1 MELCSQDLARVDA
14 LPSIGRVPREQITA
28 CLIVQNER
36 DRLPTALKSVA
47 FCDEIL
53 VIDGGSTDGTT
64 EIARTHGAR
73 VIENPWP
80 GFAVQRNV
88 ALGAANNDW
97 ILEIDADECV
107 SPQLRASIETLL
119 AAPAPSAAIAVC
131 ALRNRFLGR
140 LLGPSAKYPMYR
152 ARMFRRDV
160 YRHDESRKVHEGL
173 KPRERPLVLDGDL
186 EHELAETVHEALADT
201 WRYARLESLHVA
213 RPSTIRTCF
222 TSIVL
227 RPCAKLVYRTVV
239 DGGWRDGWRG
249 LMKIALDATSD
260 ALVWMLALTR
270 SNKNSPAAVGESQQG
285 HFGRRPAGPPKIVA
299 VSGDGEARR
308 IATRWLS
315 GLQKQGID
323 VVLISTAHSPNQEA
337 RADCETQTELSTGDD
352 VPLQAAKNLRPL
364 AVIRALEIETQLRTI
379 DAVLAIG
386 RRARLVQ
393 HFVPSTLW
401 PTLPGLNVALDPET
415 AAWEAKER
423 ITHQ

>member
-1 MELCSQDLARVDA
+1 MCARNDH
-14 LPSIGRVPREQITA
+14 SGGQVPRERISA
-28 CLIVQNER
+28 CLIVQNEQQ
-36 DRLPTALKSVA
+36 RLPAALKSVA
-47 FCDEIL
+47 FCDETI
-53 VIDGGSTDGTT
+53 VVDGGSTDRTIQ
-64 EIARTHGAR
+64 IAQAAGAT
-73 VIENPWP
+73 VIESPWP

-88 ALGAANNDW
+88 ALDAANNNW

-107 SPQLRASIETLL
+107 SPQLRASIEALL
-119 AAPAPSAAIAVC
+119 AAPPPDAAIAVC

-213 RPSTIRTCF
+213 RPTTIRACF

-249 LMKIALDATSD
+249 LMKIALDVTSD

-270 SNKNSPAAVGESQQG
+270 SNENGAADVGESRQG

-299 VSGDGEARR
+299 VSGDGEATR
-308 IATRWLS
+308 IAIRWLS
-315 GLQKQGID
+315 GLQEQGID
-323 VVLISTAHSPNQEA
+323 VALISTAHSLTDEA
-337 RADCETQTELSTGDD
+337 RAGCEAQTGKLGPGDD
-352 VPLQAAKNLRPL
+352 VPLQTVKNLRPL

-393 HFVPSTLW
+393 RFVPSTLR
-401 PTLPGLNVALDPET
+401 PNIPGLNADLEPET
-415 AAWEAKER
+415 AAAEAKER
-423 ITHQ
+423 VARR